1 MCCLVDGLCSSNRAS
16 GATET
21 AFFVSLGASV
31 LRGSRPPTVDLPH
44 SLPKRRVELLKVA
57 RMQTLHVIP
66 SRCHARVTIIA
77 LLLGG
82 CGGASLTPEN
92 FRQQMAG
99 SAEQLDVDR
108 PLRDVGASF
117 RERASAC
124 LNVTTKTY
132 GGPAVRYTMQV
143 WAYKA
148 SVVVTDAR
156 VELHVRAKYEGPT
169 LYDQGSN
176 GAYVFLAHATPVGA
190 RRTHLELWTYASKGD
205 ALRNAVKGWAGGSF
219 SGCPD
224 LS

>member
-1 MCCLVDGLCSSNRAS
+1 M
-16 GATET
+16 
-21 AFFVSLGASV
+21 
-31 LRGSRPPTVDLPH
+31 
-44 SLPKRRVELLKVA
+44 A

-66 SRCHARVTIIA
+66 SRCHARVTLIA

-99 SAEQLDVDR
+99 SAEQLDVAR

-169 LYDQGSN
+169 PPFTIKGRMALMYSSRMRPP
-176 GAYVFLAHATPVGA
+176 LAHDEPIWSSGPTHPKATLFA
-190 RRTHLELWTYASKGD
+190 TQ
-205 ALRNAVKGWAGGSF
+205 
-219 SGCPD
+219 
-224 LS
+224 